1 VLKHAIFIFIKE
13 KFHAVYENIFDP
25 RANFVFG
32 QTNLSIKFLE
42 KIFRNKNK
50 NKLGWNRFRP
60 FMSPEEM

>member
-1 VLKHAIFIFIKE
+1 MISIHISKK

-42 KIFRNKNK
+42 KI
-50 NKLGWNRFRP
+50 LGIKIKI
-60 FMSPEEM
+60 S